1 MNAIVDILVKRDGIS
16 RKEAEAVVENIRER
30 ILSGE
35 IDVFDIDD
43 VMMNELGLEPD
54 YILDLIEI

>member
-1 MNAIVDILVKRDGIS
+1 MNAIVDILVKRDGVS
-16 RKEAEAVVENIRER
+16 RKEAEAQVEDIRER

-35 IDVFDIDD
+35 IDALDIDD
-43 VMMNELGLEPD
+43 VMMDELGLEPD